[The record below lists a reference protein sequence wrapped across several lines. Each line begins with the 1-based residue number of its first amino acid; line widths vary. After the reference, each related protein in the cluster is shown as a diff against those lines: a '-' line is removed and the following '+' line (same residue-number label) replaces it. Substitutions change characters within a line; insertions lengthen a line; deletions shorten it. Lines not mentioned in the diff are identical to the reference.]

1 MRFAVSIPPFTD
13 PRVIVD
19 MGVLAEQSGWDG
31 VLLWDHVQ
39 WDTHLE
45 LDVHDPWAML
55 SAMAVRT
62 ERVLLGT
69 GVTPVS
75 RRRPQIL
82 AKQIVTLD
90 HLSGGR
96 AMLGVGLGEPSDAD
110 FGVFGDPEDYATRA
124 AITDE
129 ALGLLDAMFRGD
141 AVVHHG
147 EHFDVEAQL
156 RPAAM
161 QQPRPRVII
170 AGTHPRRRPLERA
183 LRWDGFL
190 PISYTSFL
198 TPDDLA
204 AYLDGVDRPDGW
216 ELWAARAPGHT
227 ADAFAAAGVSWLVD
241 GAWPGET
248 GWVDELRNRITA
260 GPPV

>member
-1 MRFAVSIPPFTD
+1 VRFAMSIPPFTD
-13 PRVIVD
+13 PKTIVD
-19 MGVLAEQSGWDG
+19 MGVLAEESGWDA

-75 RRRPQIL
+75 RRRPQTL
-82 AKQIVTLD
+82 AKQVVTLD

-96 AMLGVGLGEPSDAD
+96 AVLGVGLGEPSDAD

-129 ALGLLDAMFRGD
+129 ALGVLDAMLRGEP
-141 AVVHHG
+141 VVHHG
-147 EHFDVEAQL
+147 EHFDVEAKL
-156 RPAAM
+156 RPASV
-161 QQPRPRVII
+161 QQPRPRVLI
-170 AGTHPRRRPLERA
+170 AGTHPRRKPLERA
-183 LRWDGFL
+183 LRWDGYL
-190 PISYTSFL
+190 PIAYPSFL

-204 AYLDGVDRPDGW
+204 AFLDGVERPPGW
-216 ELWAARAPGHT
+216 EVWAARAPGH
-227 ADAFAAAGVSWLVD
+227 AAADFEAAGASWLVD
-241 GAWPGET
+241 GAWPEGD
-248 GWVDELRNRITA
+248 WVTELCDRIAA
-260 GPPV
+260 GPPR